1 MAERITETLYD
12 CGLCKKMQS
21 SIYPKETQLSLE
33 IKSVTYKSAD
43 GGEKDRQ
50 YVKQCKKRN
59 GKRKNKE
66 NE

>member
-1 MAERITETLYD
+1 
-12 CGLCKKMQS
+12 MQS

-50 YVKQCKKRN
+50 YVKHNAKK
-59 GKRKNKE
+59 GMAKE
-66 NE
+66 KTKKMNDKQKVQIWW